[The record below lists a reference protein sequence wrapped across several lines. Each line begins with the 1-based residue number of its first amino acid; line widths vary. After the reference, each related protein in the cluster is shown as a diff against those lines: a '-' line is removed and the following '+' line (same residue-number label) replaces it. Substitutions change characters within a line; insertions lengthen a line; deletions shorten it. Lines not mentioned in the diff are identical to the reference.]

1 MEYECNGYQISKET
15 SENKGA
21 VFSAYANVIMGKKE
35 SEEEKEKKIMNYDE
49 FKLLVKENISRF
61 FTSEN
66 RIKDITLKQICKMV
80 LILMDLL

>member
-35 SEEEKEKKIMNYDE
+35 SEEEKEKKNYE
-49 FKLLVKENISRF
+49 LG
-61 FTSEN
+61 
-66 RIKDITLKQICKMV
+66 
-80 LILMDLL
+80 